1 MSPVRI
7 KDYWREQRI
16 FDRRAIFAGAAMAV
30 LAIALVGRLYLLQVV
45 RHDYYSELSQENRV
59 RTDPIPAAR
68 GLIMD
73 RYGEVIASNQ
83 PTFELELIPDEV
95 PDLDGSLHRLVKL
108 GLLQA
113 DDIPELIR
121 TIKSRRTFDHV
132 PIRLHLSDEEVARFA
147 VRRFEFPGI
156 DIAPQEARW
165 YPEQSL
171 AVDAMGYVGT
181 ISENDLAHIDRAA
194 YAGTAVIGKTGV
206 ESTFEKQLHGT
217 NGFQQTLV
225 DAQGRPVPK
234 PGVFAR
240 DLEMKAPT
248 PGDDVILSLDLKVQK
263 VAETALAGQEGAVV
277 AIDPNSGDIIA
288 LVSAPGFDPN
298 LFARGITVKEYAAL
312 EGDPNRPLYD
322 RALRGEYSSGSTI
335 KPGLALGALTDGVID
350 PDKPVFCPGYF
361 HLPGGRHIW
370 HDANH
375 EHHGDVNLDH
385 AIAQSCDV
393 YFYGVAHAMGIDR
406 IAAWLPLLGFGRP
419 TGIDIGGEKPGLVP
433 SRAWK
438 EAHFANPAN
447 RVWFPGE
454 TVNLGIGQGYFLVTP
469 LQLAHYVGILA
480 TRGRIWQP
488 RLVTGLR
495 SPDTGKIKWLAPVD
509 EGDLSN
515 VSADS
520 WNRVIHGMI
529 GATTD
534 GPPRTGTAYWP
545 MRGSVYTIAGKTGT
559 DQVVNESVT
568 GNLSEEHGFSKIK
581 EQYRDNAWFIAF
593 APAEAPRI
601 AVAVIVEHA
610 GFGSTG
616 AAPVARKVMDA
627 YLLGPDGKT
636 LLPAAPRGPYSE
648 PADLKPKVKPSLP
661 ALPAPAPAAAT
672 QQVADR
678 AHPEPASAPPAAQ

>member
-7 KDYWREQRI
+7 KDHWRELRI
-16 FDRRAIFAGAAMAV
+16 FESRTLFAGAAMAL
-30 LAIALVGRLYLLQVV
+30 LALALGGRLFLLQVT
-45 RHDYYSELSQENRV
+45 RHDYYSALSQENRV

-68 GLIMD
+68 GLVMD
-73 RYGEVIASNQ
+73 RNGEVIASNQ
-83 PTFELELIPDEV
+83 PTFQLELIPDEV
-95 PDLDGSLHRLVKL
+95 PDLKGSLRRLVTL

-121 TIKSRRTFDHV
+121 TIKSRRTFDNV

-156 DIAPQEARW
+156 DITPEEARW
-165 YPEQSL
+165 YPEGPL

-181 ISENDLAHIDRAA
+181 ISEKDLAHIDRAA

-206 ESTFEKQLHGT
+206 ESTFEKKLHGT

-234 PGVFAR
+234 PGVFAK

-248 PGDDVILSLDLKVQK
+248 PGDDVILSLDLKIQK
-263 VAETALAGQEGAVV
+263 VAEAALAGQEGAVV
-277 AIDPNSGDIIA
+277 AIDPNSGDVIA

-298 LFARGITVKEYAAL
+298 LFARGITVKEYADL

-335 KPGLALGALTDGVID
+335 KPGLALGALTDGVLN
-350 PDKPVFCPGYF
+350 PDKPIYCPGYF

-375 EHHGDVNLDH
+375 ERHGSVSLDL
-385 AIAQSCDV
+385 AIAESCDV
-393 YFYGVAHAMGIDR
+393 YFYGVAREMGIDR
-406 IAAWLPLLGFGRP
+406 ISAWLPLFGFGRP

-447 RVWFPGE
+447 KVWFPGE

-469 LQLAHYVGILA
+469 LQLAHYASILA
-480 TRGRIWQP
+480 SRGRIWQP

-495 SPDTGKIKWLAPVD
+495 SPDTGRIEWLPPVY

-515 VSADS
+515 ISADS
-520 WNRVIHGMI
+520 WQRVIHGMI
-529 GATTD
+529 GATTY
-534 GPPRTGTAYWP
+534 PRGTATYQ
-545 MRGSVYTIAGKTGT
+545 MQKLAYTVAGKTGT

-568 GNLSEEHGFSKIK
+568 GNLGEEHSFNKIK

-610 GFGSTG
+610 GFGSKG

-627 YLLGPDGKT
+627 YLLGPDGK
-636 LLPAAPRGPYSE
+636 LLPATPRGPYSE
-648 PADLKPKVKPSLP
+648 PPDIKPLLKPSIP
-661 ALPAPAPAAAT
+661 ALPAPTPSTPT
-672 QQVADR
+672 QQVANR
-678 AHPEPASAPPAAQ
+678 SHPEPASAAPAE

>member
-7 KDYWREQRI
+7 KDHWREQRI
-16 FDRRAIFAGAAMAV
+16 FDRRAIFAGATMAL
-30 LAIALVGRLYLLQVV
+30 LALALLGRLYLLQVV
-45 RHDYYSELSQENRV
+45 RHDYYATLSQENRV

-73 RYGEVIASNQ
+73 RNGEVIASNQ
-83 PTFELELIPDEV
+83 PTFQLELIPDEV
-95 PDLDGSLHRLVKL
+95 PNLKGSLHRLVKL

-121 TIKSRRTFDHV
+121 TIKSRRTFDNV
-132 PIRLHLSDEEVARFA
+132 PIRLHLSDDEVARFA
-147 VRRFEFPGI
+147 VRRYEFPGI
-156 DIAPQEARW
+156 DIMPQEARW
-165 YPEQSL
+165 YPEGPL

-206 ESTFEKQLHGT
+206 EATFEKQLHGT
-217 NGFQQTLV
+217 NGFRQTLV
-225 DAQGRPVPK
+225 DAQGRSVQK
-234 PGVFAR
+234 PGVFAK

-263 VAETALAGQEGAVV
+263 VAEAALAGQEGAVV
-277 AIDPNSGDIIA
+277 ALDPNSGDVIA
-288 LVSAPGFDPN
+288 LVSSPGFDPN
-298 LFARGITVKEYAAL
+298 LFARGITVKEYAGL
-312 EGDPNRPLYD
+312 EGDPDRPLYD

-350 PDKPVFCPGYF
+350 PDKPVFCPGFY
-361 HLPGGRHIW
+361 HLPGSRHIW

-375 EHHGDVNLDH
+375 EHHGEVDLDH
-385 AIAQSCDV
+385 AIARSCDV
-393 YFYGVAHAMGIDR
+393 YFYGVAHEMGIDR
-406 IAAWLPLLGFGRP
+406 ISAWLPLLGFGRP
-419 TGIDIGGEKPGLVP
+419 TGIDIGGEKLGLVP

-447 RVWFPGE
+447 KVWFPGE

-469 LQLAHYVGILA
+469 LQLAHYTSILA
-480 TRGRIWQP
+480 SRGRIWRP

-495 SPDTGKIKWLAPVD
+495 SADTGKVEWLPPVF

-515 VSADS
+515 VSANS
-520 WNRVIHGMI
+520 WNRVVHGMI
-529 GATTD
+529 GATTY
-534 GPPRTGTAYWP
+534 PNGTAYAA

-568 GNLSEEHGFSKIK
+568 GNLSEEHGFKSIK

-593 APAEAPRI
+593 APADAPRI
-601 AVAVIVEHA
+601 AIAVIVEHA
-610 GFGSTG
+610 GWGSTS

-627 YLLGPDGKT
+627 YLLGPDGK

-648 PADLKPKVKPSLP
+648 PADLKPKVVPSLP
-661 ALPAPAPAAAT
+661 ALPAPTPPAPT

-678 AHPEPASAPPAAQ
+678 APPGPASAPPAQ

>member
-7 KDYWREQRI
+7 KDHWREQRI
-16 FDRRAIFAGAAMAV
+16 FDRRAIFAGAVMGL
-30 LAIALVGRLYLLQVV
+30 LALSLFGRLYLLQVV
-45 RHDYYSELSQENRV
+45 RHDYYSTLSQENRV

-73 RYGEVIASNQ
+73 RFGEVIASNQ
-83 PTFELELIPDEV
+83 PTFQLELIPDEV
-95 PDLDGSLHRLVKL
+95 PNLKGSLHRLVKL

-121 TIKSRRTFDHV
+121 TIKSRRTFDSV

-147 VRRFEFPGI
+147 VRQFEFPGV
-156 DIAPQEARW
+156 DIKPREARW
-165 YPEQSL
+165 YPEGPL

-181 ISENDLAHIDRAA
+181 ISEKDLAHIDRAA

-206 ESTFEKQLHGT
+206 EAAFEKPLHGT
-217 NGFQQTLV
+217 NGFRQTLV
-225 DAQGRPVPK
+225 DAQGRPVQK
-234 PGVFAR
+234 PGVFAK

-263 VAETALAGQEGAVV
+263 VAEAALAGQDGAVV
-277 AIDPNSGDIIA
+277 ALDPQSGDIIA
-288 LVSAPGFDPN
+288 LVSSPGFDPN
-298 LFARGITVKEYAAL
+298 LFARGITEKEYRDL
-312 EGDPNRPLYD
+312 EGNPERPLYD

-361 HLPGGRHIW
+361 HLPGARHIW

-375 EHHGDVNLDH
+375 EHHGAVSLDY
-385 AIAQSCDV
+385 AIAESCDV
-393 YFYGVAHAMGIDR
+393 YFYGVAHKMGIDR
-406 IAAWLPLLGFGRP
+406 ISAWLPLLGFGRP

-438 EAHFANPAN
+438 ETHFSNPAN
-447 RVWFPGE
+447 KVWFPGE

-469 LQLAHYVGILA
+469 LQLAHYTGILA
-480 TRGRIWQP
+480 ARGRIWRP

-495 SPDTGKIKWLAPVD
+495 NPDTGKIKWLPPVY

-515 VSADS
+515 ISADS

-529 GATTD
+529 GATTYS
-534 GPPRTGTAYWP
+534 GAHEGTAYWP
-545 MRGSVYTIAGKTGT
+545 MRGTPYTVAGKTGT
-559 DQVVNESVT
+559 DQVVRESVA
-568 GNLSEEHGFSKIK
+568 GNYTDDQLKKIK
-581 EQYRDNAWFIAF
+581 QQYRDNAWFIAF

-610 GFGSTG
+610 GWGSTG

-627 YLLGPDGKT
+627 YLLGPDGKV
-636 LLPAAPRGPYSE
+636 LPAAPRGPYSE
-648 PADLKPKVKPSLP
+648 PAGLKPKVEFSVPP
-661 ALPAPAPAAAT
+661 LPAPAPSAPT

-678 AHPEPASAPPAAQ
+678 TRPDPAGAPPAQ

>member
-7 KDYWREQRI
+7 KDHWREQRI
-16 FDRRAIFAGAAMAV
+16 FDRRAIFAGALMALLG
-30 LAIALVGRLYLLQVV
+30 LALFGRLYLLQVT
-45 RHDYYSELSQENRV
+45 RHDYYSALSQENRV

-68 GLIMD
+68 GLILD

-83 PTFELELIPDEV
+83 PTFQLELIPDEV
-95 PDLDGSLHRLVKL
+95 PDLSGSLKRLVRL

-113 DDIPELIR
+113 DDIPELIG
-121 TIKSRRTFDHV
+121 TIKSRRSFDSV

-147 VRRFEFPGI
+147 VHRFEFPGI
-156 DIAPQEARW
+156 DITPRQARW
-165 YPEQSL
+165 YPQASL

-181 ISENDLAHIDRAA
+181 ISEKDLAHIDRAA

-206 ESTFEKQLHGT
+206 EAAFEKRLHGS
-217 NGFQQTLV
+217 NGFRQILV

-234 PGVFAR
+234 PGVFGK

-263 VAETALAGQEGAVV
+263 VAEAALAGQQGAVV
-277 AIDPNSGDIIA
+277 ALDPNSGDIIA

-298 LFARGITVKEYAAL
+298 LFARGITEKEYAAL
-312 EGDPNRPLYD
+312 QDDPDRPLYD

-350 PDKPVFCPGYF
+350 PDKPIFCPGYY
-361 HLPGGRHIW
+361 HLPGGRHVW

-375 EHHGDVNLDH
+375 EHHGEVNLDL
-385 AIAQSCDV
+385 AIARSCDV

-406 IAAWLPLLGFGRP
+406 ISAWLPLFGFGRP

-438 EAHFANPAN
+438 ETHFSNPAN
-447 RVWFPGE
+447 QVWFPGE

-469 LQLAHYVGILA
+469 LQLAHYASILA
-480 TRGRIWQP
+480 TRGRIWRP

-495 SPDTGKIKWLAPVD
+495 SPESGKIQWLRPVY

-515 VSADS
+515 ISADS
-520 WNRVIHGMI
+520 WKRVIHGMI
-529 GATTD
+529 GATTY
-534 GPPRTGTAYWP
+534 PPPHEGTAYWP

-559 DQVVNESVT
+559 DQIVNEAVT
-568 GNLSEEHGFSKIK
+568 GRYTDDQLSKIK
-581 EQYRDNAWFIAF
+581 EKYRDNAWFIAF

-610 GFGSTG
+610 GWGSTG
-616 AAPVARKVMDA
+616 AAPLARKVMDA
-627 YLLGPDGKT
+627 YLLGPDGK

-648 PADLKPKVKPSLP
+648 PADIKPRVEFSLP
-661 ALPAPAPAAAT
+661 PPALAPAV
-672 QQVADR
+672 QQIAEQP
-678 AHPEPASAPPAAQ
+678 HPVRPPAVK

>member
-7 KDYWREQRI
+7 KDHWREQRI
-16 FDRRAIFAGAAMAV
+16 FERRALFAGAAMLL
-30 LAIALVGRLYLLQVV
+30 LALALLGRLYLLQVI
-45 RHDYYSELSQENRV
+45 RNDYYAALSQENRV

-68 GLIMD
+68 GLILD

-83 PTFELELIPDEV
+83 PTFQLELIPDEV
-95 PDLDGSLHRLVKL
+95 PDLDGSLRRLVKL

-113 DDIPELIR
+113 EDIPELIR
-121 TIKSRRTFDHV
+121 TIKSRRTFDNV
-132 PIRLHLSDEEVARFA
+132 PIRLHLSDDEVARFA

-156 DIAPQEARW
+156 DITPEEARW
-165 YPEQSL
+165 YPEGPL

-181 ISENDLAHIDRAA
+181 ISEKDLAHIDRAA

-206 ESTFEKQLHGT
+206 EATFEKVLHGN
-217 NGFQQTLV
+217 NGFRQILV
-225 DAQGRPVPK
+225 DAQGRPVQK
-234 PGVFAR
+234 PGVFGR
-240 DLEMKAPT
+240 DLQMRAPKA
-248 PGDDVILSLDLKVQK
+248 GDDVILSLDLKIQK
-263 VAETALAGQEGAVV
+263 IAEAALAGKEGAVV
-277 AIDPNSGDIIA
+277 ALDPDSGDVIA
-288 LVSAPGFDPN
+288 LVSSPAFDPN
-298 LFARGITVKEYAAL
+298 LFARGITVKEYAGL

-335 KPGLALGALTDGVID
+335 KPALALGALTDGVID
-350 PDKPVFCPGYF
+350 PDKPIFCPGYY

-375 EHHGDVNLDH
+375 ERHGETNLDL
-385 AIAQSCDV
+385 AIARSCDV
-393 YFYGVAHAMGIDR
+393 YFYGVAHEMGIDR
-406 IAAWLPLLGFGRP
+406 ISAWLPLFGFGRP

-447 RVWFPGE
+447 KVWFPGE

-469 LQLAHYVGILA
+469 LQLAHYASILA
-480 TRGRIWQP
+480 SRGRIWRP

-495 SPDTGKIKWLAPVD
+495 SPDTGRIDWLPPVY
-509 EGDLSN
+509 EGHLSN
-515 VSADS
+515 ISADS
-520 WNRVIHGMI
+520 WQRVVHGMI
-529 GATTD
+529 GATTYAN
-534 GPPRTGTAYWP
+534 GTAYVA

-568 GNLSEEHGFSKIK
+568 GNLGEDNGFSKIK

-616 AAPVARKVMDA
+616 AAPIARKVMDA
-627 YLLGPDGKT
+627 YLLGADGKV
-636 LLPAAPRGPYSE
+636 LPAVPRGPYSE
-648 PADLKPKVKPSLP
+648 PSDLKPKVEHSLP
-661 ALPAPAPAAAT
+661 RLPAPTPPAP
-672 QQVADR
+672 QQVAAADR
-678 AHPEPASAPPAAQ
+678 THPQAASAAPAQ

>member
-7 KDYWREQRI
+7 KDHWREQRI
-16 FDRRAIFAGAAMAV
+16 FDRRAIFAGAAMAL
-30 LAIALVGRLYLLQVV
+30 LAVALFGRLYLLQVV
-45 RHDYYSELSQENRV
+45 RHDYYSALSQENRV

-73 RYGEVIASNQ
+73 RFGEVIASNQ
-83 PTFELELIPDEV
+83 PTFQLELVPDEV
-95 PDLDGSLHRLVKL
+95 PDLRGSLRRLVKL

-121 TIKSRRTFDHV
+121 TIKSRRSFDSV
-132 PIRLHLSDEEVARFA
+132 PILLHLSDEEVARFA
-147 VRRFEFPGI
+147 VRQFEFPGI
-156 DIAPQEARW
+156 DIKPREARW
-165 YPEQSL
+165 YPEGSL

-181 ISENDLAHIDRAA
+181 ISEQDLAHIDRAA

-206 ESTFEKQLHGT
+206 EATFEKQLHGT
-217 NGFQQTLV
+217 NGFRQILV
-225 DAQGRPVPK
+225 DAQGRPVQK
-234 PGVFAR
+234 PGVFAK
-240 DLEMKAPT
+240 DLEVKAPI

-263 VAETALAGQEGAVV
+263 VAEAALAGRDGAVV

-298 LFARGITVKEYAAL
+298 LFARGITEKEYRDL
-312 EGDPNRPLYD
+312 EVDPDRPLYD

-335 KPGLALGALTDGVID
+335 KPGLALGALTDGVLD
-350 PDKPVFCPGYF
+350 PDKPVYCPGYY
-361 HLPGGRHIW
+361 HLPGARHIW

-375 EHHGDVNLDH
+375 EHHGTLTLDM
-385 AIAQSCDV
+385 AIARSCDV

-406 IAAWLPLLGFGRP
+406 ISAWLPLLGFGRP

-438 EAHFANPAN
+438 EAHFSNPAN
-447 RVWFPGE
+447 KVWFPGE

-480 TRGRIWQP
+480 TRGRIWRP
-488 RLVTGLR
+488 RLVTGVR
-495 SPDTGKIKWLAPVD
+495 DPESGRIKWLPPVY

-529 GATTD
+529 GATTY
-534 GPPRTGTAYWP
+534 GPPLEGTAWAA
-545 MRGSVYTIAGKTGT
+545 MRGTPYTVAGKTGT
-559 DQVVNESVT
+559 DQIVRESVT
-568 GNLSEEHGFSKIK
+568 GNYTDDQLKKIK
-581 EQYRDNAWFIAF
+581 EQFRDNAWFIAF

-610 GFGSTG
+610 GWGSTG

-627 YLLGPDGKT
+627 YLLGPDGKV
-636 LLPAAPRGPYSE
+636 LPAAPRGPYSE
-648 PADLKPKVKPSLP
+648 PADLEPKVEPSVP
-661 ALPAPAPAAAT
+661 PLPAPAPPVPT

-678 AHPEPASAPPAAQ
+678 TRPNPVGAAPAQ